1 MIDVKQYIES
11 GVIEEYTL
19 GKLSDQERAEVECLS
34 TTYPEIGKEVEEAL
48 ISLTIFAEIGA
59 TQPDP
64 SMRERIWGSILAE
77 TKVDNVIK
85 LSDISKTE
93 TTATPKSYLIT
104 YAVAAV
110 LAIIAVG
117 TTFWGFNTNSQLSK
131 AESEIAQLNTANQN
145 IVSDFTTL
153 KDIVNKNNSIYELPK
168 AQVIKL
174 DGIADKS
181 PKSMAY
187 AVWDKETG
195 DVYLDVKNLPKNPE
209 GMQYQLWTISD
220 KGVPVSVGV
229 FDQAGQKEMLNLGK
243 AETSVMFAVTLEKA
257 GGVESPTMSEMYIA
271 GKVQS

>member
-11 GVIEEYTL
+11 GVIEEYAL
-19 GKLSDQERAEVECLS
+19 GKLSEQERAEVECLS

-48 ISLTIFAEIGA
+48 VSLTLFAEIGA

-64 SMRERIWGSILAE
+64 RMKEKIWDSIIVE
-77 TKVDNVIK
+77 TKPENIIK
-85 LSDISKTE
+85 LGDTNN
-93 TTATPKSYLIT
+93 TDNATTPKPNTFS

-117 TTFWGFNTNSQLSK
+117 TTFWAFNTNSQLNE
-131 AESEIAQLNTANQN
+131 AEMEIAQLNTANKN

-153 KDIVNKNNSIYELPK
+153 KDIVNKNNSIYELPN

-174 DGIADKS
+174 DGIPDKS
-181 PKSMAY
+181 PKSMAF

-209 GMQYQLWTISD
+209 GKQYQLWTISD
-220 KGVPVSVGV
+220 KGLPVSVGV
-229 FDQAGQKEMLNLGK
+229 FDQAGQREMLNLGK
-243 AETSVMFAVTLEKA
+243 AETSIMFAVTLEEA
-257 GGVESPTMSEMYIA
+257 GGVESPTMTEMYIA

>member
-64 SMRERIWGSILAE
+64 SMRERIWSSILAE

-85 LSDISKTE
+85 LSDISKAE
-93 TTATPKSYLIT
+93 TTATPKSYMIT

-153 KDIVNKNNSIYELPK
+153 KDIINKNNSIYELPK